1 MNNSIETEQEED
13 AFIYDEY
20 LRELRKIKKGAAR
33 FSLLPDSPL
42 SKYPE
47 LAEYVRW
54 LYEYKRCKAFE
65 DGVKKKL
72 NLFKIRRRIVSS
84 KIRATRVL
92 SKLKRRYEFYRSKNK
107 LFHR

>member
-1 MNNSIETEQEED
+1 MKTEQEED
-13 AFIYDEY
+13 AFIYGEY
-20 LRELRKIKKGAAR
+20 LRELRKIKKRAAG

-65 DGVKKKL
+65 EDVKKKL
-72 NLFKIRRRIVSS
+72 NLFKIRGRIVSS
-84 KIRATRVL
+84 KIRVATVL
-92 SKLKRRYEFYRSKNK
+92 FKLKRRYEFTSRKNK
-107 LFHR
+107 LLHR